1 MGELHSPDGVFFSFA
16 APGLLAHSCLNS
28 SNPVATRPLGKR
40 HDEAGTR
47 QTPGR
52 QSGRVT
58 VGVSNAPGATFI
70 LEALGI
76 EKRFGATPVLRS
88 TNLRVQPGE
97 IHALLGGNGAG
108 KSTLIR
114 IISGVLRADA
124 GTVRV
129 AGSESFAA
137 TDIAVVFQELAL
149 LPHLTVAENICLPHR
164 KRGVGLYRRSE
175 AEREAGAALAMIDAQ
190 LSTDVLERTVGAL
203 DLHQRQLV
211 EIARAL
217 SSGARLLLLDEP
229 TANLTFAES
238 ERLFTVL
245 RRLARQ
251 QGIST
256 ILVSHR
262 MAEIRAVADVCTI
275 LRDGRTVVD
284 RQDLASFSDAAIVA
298 AMGQSKGSQ
307 VAPARADRGDGR
319 AVVLSLA
326 HRRQRADLVR
336 GDVLGLAGAP
346 EGPMDLINGLTGAA
360 PSQAWTITL
369 DGQALRLRRPAEAVR
384 LGIGYVSG
392 DRAEKGIL
400 ASLPILDNIVAGT
413 RVARRR
419 VLALGG
425 ELRQADAA
433 LQRLSIKASSVDALP
448 QTLSG
453 GTQQKLLLARWLETA
468 PRILV
473 LEEPTRGVDIGT
485 KRDIY
490 ALIRQVADSGTIVIW
505 WSTEFSELAEICD
518 LALAFDLAGE
528 PSRLLA
534 RAELSEHQLAQAT
547 GIAA

>member
-1 MGELHSPDGVFFSFA
+1 MSDAPATAFA
-16 APGLLAHSCLNS
+16 
-28 SNPVATRPLGKR
+28 
-40 HDEAGTR
+40 
-47 QTPGR
+47 
-52 QSGRVT
+52 
-58 VGVSNAPGATFI
+58 
-70 LEALGI
+70 LEATGI
-76 EKRFGATPVLRS
+76 EKRFGATQVLRS
-88 TNLRVQPGE
+88 TNLRVRPGE

-124 GTVRV
+124 GAVRV
-129 AGSESFAA
+129 GGSAAFAA
-137 TDIAVVFQELAL
+137 TEIAVVYQELAL

-164 KRGVGLYRRSE
+164 KRGLGLYRGE
-175 AEREAGAALAMIDAQ
+175 AAEREASAALAIIDVR
-190 LSTDVLERTVGAL
+190 LSAAALEGPIGAL

-238 ERLFTVL
+238 ERLFIVL

-284 RQDLASFSDAAIVA
+284 RQPLTGFSDAAIVG
-298 AMGQSKGSQ
+298 AMGQAQDGKP
-307 VAPARADRGDGR
+307 AAARAARR
-319 AVVLSLA
+319 AGGAPGLSLV
-326 HRRQRADLVR
+326 HRRQRADLVP

-346 EGPMDLINGLTGAA
+346 EGPMDLINGLLGAV
-360 PSQAWTITL
+360 PSRHWTITL
-369 DGQALRLRRPAEAVR
+369 DGQALRLRRPADAVR
-384 LGIGYVSG
+384 RGIGYVSG

-419 VLALGG
+419 MLALGG

-433 LQRLSIKASSVDALP
+433 LRRLSIKASSVDALP

-453 GTQQKLLLARWLETA
+453 GTQQKLLLARWLDTA

-485 KRDIY
+485 KREIY
-490 ALIRQVADSGTIVIW
+490 ALIRQVADAGTIVIW
-505 WSTEFSELAEICD
+505 WSTEFSELTEICD
-518 LALAFDLAGE
+518 LALAFDLGAE
-528 PSRLLA
+528 PSRLLE
-534 RAELSEHQLAQAT
+534 RADLTEHQLAQAT

>member
-1 MGELHSPDGVFFSFA
+1 MTALSASTADPSF
-16 APGLLAHSCLNS
+16 
-28 SNPVATRPLGKR
+28 V
-40 HDEAGTR
+40 
-47 QTPGR
+47 
-52 QSGRVT
+52 
-58 VGVSNAPGATFI
+58 

-76 EKRFGATPVLRS
+76 EKRFGVTQVLRS
-88 TNLRVQPGE
+88 INLRVQFGE

-114 IISGVLRADA
+114 IVSGVLEADA
-124 GTVRV
+124 GLVRV
-129 AGSESFAA
+129 AASDTFVK
-137 TDIAVVFQELAL
+137 THIAVVFQELAL

-164 KRGVGLYRRSE
+164 KQGLGLYRRGAAECE
-175 AEREAGAALAMIDAQ
+175 ASAALAIIDVQ
-190 LSTDVLERTVGAL
+190 LSEKVLQGPVGAL

-238 ERLFTVL
+238 ERLFVVL

-275 LRDGRTVVD
+275 LRDGHTVVD
-284 RQDLASFSDAAIVA
+284 RQPLASISDDAIVT
-298 AMGQSKGSQ
+298 AMGQARDPQ
-307 VAPARADRGDGR
+307 TEPARRRESQAR
-319 AVVLSLA
+319 APVLSLK
-326 HRRQRADLVR
+326 HRLQRADLAP

-346 EGPMDLINGLTGAA
+346 DGPMDLINGLLGAA
-360 PSQAWTITL
+360 PSRHWTVTL
-369 DGQALRLRRPAEAVR
+369 DGNALRLRRPADAVR

-392 DRAEKGIL
+392 DRAEKGIITC
-400 ASLPILDNIVAGT
+400 LPILDNIVAGT
-413 RVARRR
+413 RVAQKRL
-419 VLALGG
+419 LAGED
-425 ELRQADAA
+425 ELRQANGA
-433 LQRLSIKASSVDALP
+433 LQRLSIKAPSLDALP

-453 GTQQKLLLARWLETA
+453 GTQQKLLLARWLDTKS
-468 PRILV
+468 RILV

-485 KRDIY
+485 KHDIY
-490 ALIRQVADSGTIVIW
+490 ALIRQLAATGTIVIW

-518 LALAFDLAGE
+518 LALAFDLNGE
-528 PSRLLA
+528 PSHLVERGQLT
-534 RAELSEHQLAQAT
+534 EHQLARAT